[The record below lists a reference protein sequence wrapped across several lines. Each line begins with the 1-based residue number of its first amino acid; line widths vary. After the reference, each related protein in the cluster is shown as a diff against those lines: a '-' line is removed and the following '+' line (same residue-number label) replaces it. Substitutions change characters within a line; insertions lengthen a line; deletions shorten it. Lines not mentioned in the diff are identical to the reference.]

1 ARGEN
6 GLLYLTEKAN
16 AMFSCK
22 VVEVKEAGNHVL
34 FIAEVTEA
42 KVLNDVP
49 SMTYAYYFANV
60 KPKPLPE
67 IKRGDP
73 NAPKKIGWRCK
84 ICGYTYVGETL
95 PPDYVCPLCKHPAT
109 DFEKVEL

>member
-1 ARGEN
+1 
-6 GLLYLTEKAN
+6 
-16 AMFSCK
+16 M
-22 VVEVKEAGNHVL
+22 EVKEAGNHVL

-42 KVLNDVP
+42 KVLSAVP

-60 KPKPLPE
+60 KPKPLPS
-67 IKRGDP
+67 IKRGDS
-73 NAPKKIGWRCK
+73 NGPKKYGWRCK
-84 ICGYTYVGETL
+84 ICGYTYVGEEL